1 MMISFDLKF
10 NKMDELEIR
19 LIKNVADLKLD
30 FMQV

>member
-1 MMISFDLKF
+1 MISFDLKF